1 MSEYLTNTI
10 IDVGEDDDTIE
21 VKFYCKDE
29 SKNETTLHQVIHL
42 YEDNELYELVNV
54 FKNFLLTIGYTQQ
67 AIKRI
72 INDDY

>member
-1 MSEYLTNTI
+1 MSEYLTNT
-10 IDVGEDDDTIE
+10 VTEDEDDTIE

>member
-1 MSEYLTNTI
+1 MSEYLTNT
-10 IDVGEDDDTIE
+10 VTEDDDTIE